1 MQTGQN
7 QPFALFIL
15 SMEGTQTLN
24 EIIGT
29 FCELRKAPLQIV
41 IAPNLGLADISR
53 QAELLGM
60 DWMVYSFEPVAD
72 VSPVFHERLVICDV
86 SPLWETLQLR
96 FPAG

>member
-1 MQTGQN
+1 MKTGQN
-7 QPFALFIL
+7 QPLALYIL

-41 IAPNLGLADISR
+41 IAPHLGLADIAR
-53 QAELLGM
+53 QAALL
-60 DWMVYSFEPVAD
+60 DIEWMVYSFEPVPGIP
-72 VSPVFHERLVICDV
+72 PVYRDRVMICDV

-96 FPAG
+96 FPAR